1 MGASSGPEPL
11 GQEQEWRT
19 TMKRSLA
26 ILVASSFALAA
37 VGANAGQHDQDQ
49 SGMMADGGGQP
60 GGMMGQGGMMGPGGM
75 MGRGGMSH
83 AMMLKMMVALADTNN
98 DGALSLEEV
107 QAVHARM
114 FNMADGDGNGQVT
127 MEDIQGFMQGCATAA
142 PQAR

>member
-1 MGASSGPEPL
+1 
-11 GQEQEWRT
+11 
-19 TMKRSLA
+19 MKRSLA

-37 VGANAGQHDQDQ
+37 VGANAAQHDQDQ
-49 SGMMADGGGQP
+49 SGVMADGGGQP
-60 GGMMGQGGMMGPGGM
+60 GGMMGQGGM

-114 FNMADGDGNGQVT
+114 FNMADGDGNGQIT
-127 MEDIQGFMQGCATAA
+127 MEEIQGFMQGDATAA

>member
-1 MGASSGPEPL
+1 
-11 GQEQEWRT
+11 
-19 TMKRSLA
+19 MKRSLA

-49 SGMMADGGGQP
+49 SGMMADGSGQ
-60 GGMMGQGGMMGPGGM
+60 PGGM

-127 MEDIQGFMQGCATAA
+127 MEEIQGFMQGGATAA